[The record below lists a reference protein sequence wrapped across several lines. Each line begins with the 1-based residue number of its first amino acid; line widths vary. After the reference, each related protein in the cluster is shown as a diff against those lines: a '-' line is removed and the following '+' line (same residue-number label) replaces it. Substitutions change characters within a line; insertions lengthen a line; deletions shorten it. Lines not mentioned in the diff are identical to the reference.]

1 RHLPPAVR
9 GRRRA
14 RPGPGAGAQGS
25 EHGKPRPWSNG
36 EGRGPDEGPVLR
48 PVQSSAHPA
57 PVPPAPI
64 GNRTSAPPVAQS
76 SAPEPQPV
84 TRRAEPPPRRPPA
97 SKKDPEEKKG
107 HADSRERE
115 R

>member
-1 RHLPPAVR
+1 
-9 GRRRA
+9 
-14 RPGPGAGAQGS
+14 
-25 EHGKPRPWSNG
+25 SNG
-36 EGRGPDEGPVLR
+36 EGRGPDESPVLR
-48 PVQSSAHPA
+48 PVTPSAHPG

-64 GNRTSAPPVAQS
+64 GNRTQPPPVAQS
-76 SAPEPQPV
+76 PAAESPSVA
-84 TRRAEPPPRRPPA
+84 RRAEPAPRRPPA